1 MSLVCVL
8 LKRLQEVADGGLFRC
23 FPRTLL
29 FCPRNYTSLCRHP
42 TFFGRPT
49 LSQIC
54 PTFQSDLGC
63 SLDEIQISNSIILN
77 WWEGIFHKKKFI
89 GKKDQNL
96 KMNIFSIFGRASCFY
111 AQLPPPYVSST
122 TFGRLCG
129 RREYKW
135 PLICVCSQ
143 SQTLTL
149 HHPQSLVGQFSKI
162 QIRIMMILCLFPALN
177 SHITPLTKINMDI
190 ESLIINV
197 WPGWLLS
204 LWI

>member
-29 FCPRNYTSLCRHP
+29 FWPRNYTSLCRHP

-63 SLDEIQISNSIILN
+63 SLDEIQISNSIFLN
-77 WWEGIFHKKKFI
+77 WWQGIFNKKNHWETNF
-89 GKKDQNL
+89 NL

-111 AQLPPPYVSST
+111 AELPPPYVSST

-129 RREYKW
+129 RGEYKW

-143 SQTLTL
+143 SQTHTL

-162 QIRIMMILCLFPALN
+162 QRTRLIV
-177 SHITPLTKINMDI
+177 LTQY
-190 ESLIINV
+190 
-197 WPGWLLS
+197 G
-204 LWI
+204 

>member
-77 WWEGIFHKKKFI
+77 WWEGIFNKKVYWKKRSKF
-89 GKKDQNL
+89 KDEYFFNL
-96 KMNIFSIFGRASCFY
+96 RPSILLLCTAPTSLCVFDNFWPTLW
-111 AQLPPPYVSST
+111 AQ
-122 TFGRLCG
+122 G
-129 RREYKW
+129 
-135 PLICVCSQ
+135 
-143 SQTLTL
+143 
-149 HHPQSLVGQFSKI
+149 I
-162 QIRIMMILCLFPALN
+162 QMTSDLCLFPESN
-177 SHITPLTKINMDI
+177 PHVTPPTILGRPIFQNTNTNYDDFMLVPSVELTHHTTNKD
-190 ESLIINV
+190 
-197 WPGWLLS
+197 
-204 LWI
+204 